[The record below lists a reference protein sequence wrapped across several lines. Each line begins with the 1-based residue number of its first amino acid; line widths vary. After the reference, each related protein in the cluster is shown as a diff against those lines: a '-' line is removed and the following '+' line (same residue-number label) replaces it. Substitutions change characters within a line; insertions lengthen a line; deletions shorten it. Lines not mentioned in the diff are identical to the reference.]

1 MSKNRKNYLLLSKI
15 KSLICKINKLI
26 EKVFIRL
33 TKTFT
38 SHLLLLYEIYFN
50 YNWLNVLVICNCL
63 KFFLYNLVFFI
74 CVIYWNHMNA
84 IWKKSSFKVR
94 WLSSK
99 PKNKTCV
106 KKKSG
111 WFFLSALKHRS
122 IVWLNWGH
130 PPPPISPERNKSMLK
145 NQFWRQQ
152 KSFNQKAHHSVLPS
166 NHLWVS
172 STLL

>member
-1 MSKNRKNYLLLSKI
+1 MSKNRKNYLLLSRI

-33 TKTFT
+33 TKTLT
-38 SHLLLLYEIYFN
+38 SHLLLLYEIYFY

-63 KFFLYNLVFFI
+63 KFFLYNLGFFI

-106 KKKSG
+106 KKKK
-111 WFFLSALKHRS
+111 WLVFFKCVETSVHSLVKL
-122 IVWLNWGH
+122 GT
-130 PPPPISPERNKSMLK
+130 PPPPNFSRKE
-145 NQFWRQQ
+145 
-152 KSFNQKAHHSVLPS
+152 
-166 NHLWVS
+166 
-172 STLL
+172 